1 MQRCPKCAAEMDEG
15 KDYCPKCGNQCSAVQ
30 ILTPQERELFH
41 GVTIQDEEAQ
51 GGPCSEYESAK
62 PRQRVYV
69 RHVQIDSTGPS
80 GFFVKLI
87 FLALVLLFIFIFLP
101 MALLLVAAG
110 ILGWFILRLLKR

>member
-15 KDYCPKCGNQCSAVQ
+15 KDCPKCGNPCSSVQ
-30 ILTPQERELFH
+30 ILSPQEREQFH
-41 GVTIQDEEAQ
+41 GVTIQDEEVQ
-51 GGPCSEYESAK
+51 NSPRSEHEWAGE
-62 PRQRVYV
+62 RQRIYV
-69 RHVQIDSTGPS
+69 RHVQFDSTGPS

-87 FLALVLLFIFIFLP
+87 FLALILLFIFIFLP